1 MDEKGLYETNGF
13 TLFKDVNC
21 VKIKN
26 DKHDNNCFVNTIL
39 HAFFYMPKLTDF
51 LISDK
56 FKAQSSF
63 SSLLLELIS
72 LMKQYKMIHDTD
84 SLSQS
89 ILDPTIFRSL
99 LAVEFK
105 KSKLFEMNQQGD
117 PVELLSILLNAF
129 HSVAFDGCR
138 TISENE
144 GKCDPVCISHLL
156 FKVNLT
162 EKKQCAFCK
171 HEITISYHSNYFI
184 YEMYYYE

>member
-1 MDEKGLYETNGF
+1 MDEQSFYETNGF
-13 TLFKDVNC
+13 TLFKENVNC

-84 SLSQS
+84 SLSQI
-89 ILDPTIFRSL
+89 ILDPTNFRSL
-99 LAVEFK
+99 LAVK
-105 KSKLFEMNQQGD
+105 YK
-117 PVELLSILLNAF
+117 
-129 HSVAFDGCR
+129 
-138 TISENE
+138 
-144 GKCDPVCISHLL
+144 
-156 FKVNLT
+156 
-162 EKKQCAFCK
+162 
-171 HEITISYHSNYFI
+171 
-184 YEMYYYE
+184 

>member
-1 MDEKGLYETNGF
+1 MDEKGFYETNGF
-13 TLFKDVNC
+13 TLFKNVNC

-84 SLSQS
+84 SLSPLSQS
-89 ILDPTIFRSL
+89 ILDPTNFRSL
-99 LAVEFK
+99 LAVEFR
-105 KSKLFEMNQQGD
+105 KSK
-117 PVELLSILLNAF
+117 
-129 HSVAFDGCR
+129 
-138 TISENE
+138 
-144 GKCDPVCISHLL
+144 
-156 FKVNLT
+156 
-162 EKKQCAFCK
+162 
-171 HEITISYHSNYFI
+171 
-184 YEMYYYE
+184 